1 MLMNHAQLRAFHA
14 VALAGSFTAA
24 AKRLRV
30 SQPAVTMQVKALED
44 AYGVELFRRRGRTV
58 ERTELGS
65 ALLDLTTRL
74 FGTEEEAQELLGA
87 ARALRKGRLRVGA
100 DAPYHVM
107 ALLAAFRE
115 RHPGIAIS
123 LAVGNASDVLR
134 DLQGGRTEVAVLA
147 EVPQGPHLHAV
158 PCARYRVVAIV
169 PRNHKW
175 ARRKRLALAELEG
188 KPMVLR
194 EPESVTRRTFD
205 AALRKAGVAPR
216 VVMEIGS
223 REGVREAVAAGL
235 GIGIIASAEL
245 GEDARFVPLPIDDA
259 ALDNTEF
266 AVCLAARRDLRMV
279 RAFFAL
285 VPALDPGAPAQKE
298 GG

>member
-14 VALAGSFTAA
+14 VALTGSFTAA

-30 SQPAVTMQVKALED
+30 SQPAVTMQVRALED
-44 AYGVELFRRRGRTV
+44 AYGVELFQRRGRNI
-58 ERTELGS
+58 ERTDLGS
-65 ALLDLTTRL
+65 ALVDLTTRM
-74 FGTEEEAQELLGA
+74 FGTEEEAAELLGA

-107 ALLAAFRE
+107 ALLAAFRG
-115 RHPGIAIS
+115 RHPGVTIS
-123 LAVGNASDVLR
+123 LTVGNAGTVLR
-134 DLQGGRTEVAVLA
+134 DLYDGRTEAAVLA
-147 EVPQGPHLHAV
+147 EVAPDPRLHAV
-158 PCARYRVVAIV
+158 PYARYRVVAFV
-169 PRNHKW
+169 ARKHPW
-175 ARRKRLALAELEG
+175 ARRKRLALAELNDQ
-188 KPMVLR
+188 PMVLR
-194 EPESVTRRTFD
+194 EPESVTRRTFER
-205 AALRKAGVAPR
+205 ALANAGVMPR

-245 GEDARFVPLPIDDA
+245 GEDARFTALPIEDA

-279 RAFFAL
+279 RAFFDL
-285 VPALDPGAPAQKE
+285 VPQRLAGLAP
-298 GG
+298 